1 MEEHL
6 QGQMKKDVKQNGM
19 EYWKK
24 IVILFFFGWT
34 VIWTY
39 RTVLNPILPDIKG
52 ELGVTSDASMGLI
65 ASVFFFCYTSMQI
78 PSGFL
83 ADKFGR
89 KVVLIPGFILFSL
102 GALTVGFAPSLLLL
116 LVGSAFAG
124 LGQGTYYGPAYSIS
138 SLAIPNEKRGFSTA
152 IINSGSALGMGIG
165 FIGSSYLV
173 KGLGFSWRPLLFV
186 TSGLIII
193 MVIAF
198 AKVIK
203 ERPKQSTDVEV
214 EKSSE
219 DTASVKTLFG
229 DVRMLGAY
237 VLYFATCYGY
247 YMIVTWLPSYLQLER
262 GFKGV
267 AIGFASSLVAFAA
280 VPGALLFSKMAD
292 KLKNK
297 KITIVLILEIIAAVT
312 LFLTVAVQNNSLLLL
327 FLIMYGFFGKLA
339 VDPILI
345 SYVTEIAPKKGYSTT
360 LGFFNFFGM
369 MSSVV
374 APFVTGMISDAT
386 GSKILGF
393 YIAIIIILFG
403 TGVMFLANLK
413 KSPALGYEQSRRD
426 M

>member
-1 MEEHL
+1 MQDGL
-6 QGQMKKDVKQNGM
+6 QGKKGM

-24 IVILFFFGWT
+24 IVILFCLGWT

-39 RTVLNPILPDIKG
+39 RTILNPILPEIKG
-52 ELGVTSDASMGLI
+52 QLGITSDASMGLI
-65 ASVFFFCYTSMQI
+65 ASVFFLCYTSMQI

-89 KVVLIPGFILFSL
+89 KVILIPGFILFAF
-102 GALTVGFAPSLLLL
+102 GALTVGFAPSLLFLL
-116 LVGSAFAG
+116 IGSAFAG

-138 SLAIPNEKRGFSTA
+138 SLAIPSEKRGFSTA

-173 KGLGFSWRPLLFV
+173 KGLGFSWRPLLFI
-186 TSGLIII
+186 TSGLILL
-193 MVIAF
+193 MAF
-198 AKVIK
+198 AFTKVIK
-203 ERPKQSTDVEV
+203 EGKRQNQVV
-214 EKSSE
+214 NAEKGSQ
-219 DTASVKTLFG
+219 DKASFKTLFG

-280 VPGALLFSKMAD
+280 VPGALLFSKVAD
-292 KLKNK
+292 KFKNK
-297 KITIVLILEIIAAVT
+297 KITVVLILELIAAAT
-312 LFLTVAVQNNSLLLL
+312 LFLTVAVQNNSLLLV
-327 FLIMYGFFGKLA
+327 FLVLYGFFGKLA

-345 SYVTEIAPKKGYSTT
+345 SYVADIAPKKGYSTT

-393 YIAIIIILFG
+393 YVAIIIILIG
-403 TGVMFLANLK
+403 TGVMFLTNLRK
-413 KSPALGYEQSRRD
+413 PSVQH
-426 M
+426 